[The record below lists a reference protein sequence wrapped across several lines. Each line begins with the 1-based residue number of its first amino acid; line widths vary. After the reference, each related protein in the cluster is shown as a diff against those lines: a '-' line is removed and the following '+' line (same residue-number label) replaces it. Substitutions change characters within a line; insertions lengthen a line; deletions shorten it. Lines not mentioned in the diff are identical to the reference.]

1 MAQRA
6 TNAAA
11 TGAAREPVATYCLDR
26 GSGVDCRGLE
36 IPARQRSRLTLQIDS
51 LIPLP
56 IDDTEFIESARAA
69 GLRYVTDAS
78 PGIRRRGAGKG
89 FFYLDPQGRRIPDRK
104 TIERIKQ
111 IVIPPAWTD
120 VWICPSAQGH
130 IQATGSDA
138 KGRKQYRYHPEFR
151 AVRDETKFER
161 ILKFSKVFP
170 KVRRRVERDLRRP
183 GVDRRKMFAAVVYL
197 LETTLI
203 RVGNEEYARDN
214 ESYGLTTLQDHHAE
228 VEGGRIT
235 FEFPGKSGVDHAISF
250 SYRRLARIIQQCQD
264 LPGEQLF
271 QFEGDD
277 GTLQSID
284 SGDINAYLAEI
295 TGGDFTAKDVR
306 TWAGT
311 VLAAA
316 ALRDIGVAHSK
327 REAERNIRSALDQV
341 ANHLGNTRA
350 VCLHYY
356 VHPKVLKKY
365 RAGKVISAPLS
376 ETKHERKNPRAV
388 LRRDEMAVL
397 ELIQ

>member
-1 MAQRA
+1 VTR
-6 TNAAA
+6 N
-11 TGAAREPVATYCLDR
+11 RRL
-26 GSGVDCRGLE
+26 
-36 IPARQRSRLTLQIDS
+36 RQGSRLKPQVD
-51 LIPLP
+51 LP
-56 IDDTEFIESARAA
+56 IALPNDDTEFTASARAA

-78 PGIRRRGAGKG
+78 PGIRRRGAGRG
-89 FFYLDPQGRRIPDRK
+89 FYYLDPQGRRISDRRA
-104 TIERIKQ
+104 IDRIRR
-111 IVIPPAWTD
+111 IVIPPAWRD
-120 VWICPSAQGH
+120 VWICSSPQGH

-138 KGRKQYRYHPEFR
+138 KGRKQYRYHPRYR

-170 KVRRRVERDLRRP
+170 KIRRRVERDLRRP
-183 GVDRRKMFAAVVYL
+183 GVDRRKMFAVVLYL

-228 VEGGRIT
+228 VDGGRIT

-250 SYRRLARIIQQCQD
+250 SDRRLARIIQHCQD

-271 QFEGDD
+271 QYEDDD
-277 GTLQSID
+277 GRLQSID

-316 ALRDIGVAHSK
+316 ALRDIGVARSK
-327 REAERNIRSALDQV
+327 REAERNIRRALDQV
-341 ANHLGNTRA
+341 ASHLGNTRA

-356 VHPKVLKKY
+356 VHPLVLKKY
-365 RAGKVISAPLS
+365 RAGQVISAPRS
-376 ETKHERKNPRAV
+376 ENRHERKNPRAV
-388 LRRDEMAVL
+388 LRRDEVAVL
-397 ELIQ
+397 DLIR

>member
-1 MAQRA
+1 MQL
-6 TNAAA
+6 NW
-11 TGAAREPVATYCLDR
+11 
-26 GSGVDCRGLE
+26 
-36 IPARQRSRLTLQIDS
+36 
-51 LIPLP
+51 LIALP
-56 IDDTEFIESARAA
+56 NDDTEFIASARAA

-89 FFYLDPQGRRIPDRK
+89 FIYLDPQGRRISDRK
-104 TIERIKQ
+104 TIERIKK
-111 IVIPPAWTD
+111 IVIPPAWND
-120 VWICPSAQGH
+120 VWICPSPQGH

-138 KGRKQYRYHPEFR
+138 KRRKQYRYHPKYR

-161 ILKFSKVFP
+161 VLKFSKVFP
-170 KVRRRVERDLRRP
+170 KLRRRVERDLRRP
-183 GVDRRKMFAAVVYL
+183 GVDRRKMFAVVVYL

-235 FEFPGKSGVDHAISF
+235 FAFPGKSGVDHAISF
-250 SYRRLARIIQQCQD
+250 SDHRLARIIQRCQD

-271 QFEGDD
+271 KYEDDEG
-277 GTLQSID
+277 GLQSID

-316 ALRDIGVAHSK
+316 ALRDFGVAHSK
-327 REAERNIRSALDQV
+327 REAERNIRRALDQV
-341 ANHLGNTRA
+341 ARHLGNTRA

-356 VHPKVLKKY
+356 VHPMVLKKY
-365 RAGKVISAPLS
+365 RAGQVISAPLAQ
-376 ETKHERKNPRAV
+376 KKYQRKSPRAV
-388 LRRDEMAVL
+388 LRRDEAAVL
-397 ELIQ
+397 DLIQ

>member
-1 MAQRA
+1 MVFA
-6 TNAAA
+6 
-11 TGAAREPVATYCLDR
+11 
-26 GSGVDCRGLE
+26 
-36 IPARQRSRLTLQIDS
+36 
-51 LIPLP
+51 LP
-56 IDDTEFIESARAA
+56 NDATEFIASARAA

-78 PGIRRRGAGKG
+78 PGIRRRRAGKG
-89 FFYLDPQGRRIPDRK
+89 FLYLDQQGRRISDRI
-104 TIERIKQ
+104 TIDRIRQ

-120 VWICPSAQGH
+120 VWICPNSQGH

-138 KGRKQYRYHPEFR
+138 KGRKQYRYHPKYR

-161 ILKFSKVFP
+161 MLKFSKVFP
-170 KVRRRVERDLRRP
+170 KIRKRVERDLRRP
-183 GVDRRKMFAAVVYL
+183 GVDRRKMFAVVVYL
-197 LETTLI
+197 LESTLI

-235 FEFPGKSGVDHAISF
+235 FEFPGKSGVEHAISF
-250 SYRRLARIIQQCQD
+250 SDRRLARIIQRCQD

-271 QFEGDD
+271 QYEDDD
-277 GTLQSID
+277 GVLQSID

-316 ALRDIGVAHSK
+316 ALRDFGVAKSK
-327 REAERNIRSALDQV
+327 REAEHNIRRALDQV
-341 ANHLGNTRA
+341 AKHLGNTRA

-356 VHPKVLKKY
+356 VHPLVLKKY
-365 RAGKVISAPLS
+365 RAGQVIKAPHS
-376 ETKHERKNPRAV
+376 EKRHARKNPRDV

>member
-1 MAQRA
+1 M
-6 TNAAA
+6 
-11 TGAAREPVATYCLDR
+11 
-26 GSGVDCRGLE
+26 
-36 IPARQRSRLTLQIDS
+36 LTA
-51 LIPLP
+51 LP
-56 IDDTEFIESARAA
+56 NDDTEFIASARAA

-78 PGIRRRGAGKG
+78 PGIRRQRAGRG
-89 FFYLDPQGRRIPDRK
+89 FFYLDQRGRRISDLK
-104 TIERIKQ
+104 TIDRIRK

-120 VWICPSAQGH
+120 VWICPSPQGH

-138 KGRKQYRYHPEFR
+138 KGRKQYRYHRKYR

-170 KVRRRVERDLRRP
+170 RLRKRVERDLRRP
-183 GVDRRKMFAAVVYL
+183 DVDRRKMLAVVVYL

-235 FEFPGKSGVDHAISF
+235 FEFSGKSGVDHAISF
-250 SYRRLARIIQQCQD
+250 SDRRLARIIQRCQD
-264 LPGEQLF
+264 LPGQQLF
-271 QFEGDD
+271 QYEDD
-277 GTLQSID
+277 AGALQSID

-316 ALRDIGVAHSK
+316 ALRDLGVAKSK
-327 REAERNIRSALDQV
+327 REAERNIRRALDQV
-341 ANHLGNTRA
+341 AEHLGNTRA

-356 VHPKVLKKY
+356 VHPLVLKKY
-365 RAGKVISAPLS
+365 RAGQVIKAPHPGK
-376 ETKHERKNPRAV
+376 KHERKSPRAV

>member
-1 MAQRA
+1 MRIA
-6 TNAAA
+6 
-11 TGAAREPVATYCLDR
+11 
-26 GSGVDCRGLE
+26 
-36 IPARQRSRLTLQIDS
+36 
-51 LIPLP
+51 LP
-56 IDDTEFIESARAA
+56 NDDTEYIASARAA

-78 PGIRRRGAGKG
+78 PGIRRRRAGTG
-89 FFYLDPQGRRIPDRK
+89 FCYLDPRGRRISDRK
-104 TIERIKQ
+104 TIDRIRQ

-120 VWICPSAQGH
+120 VWICLSPQGH

-138 KGRKQYRYHPEFR
+138 KGRKQYRYHPKYR

-161 ILKFSKVFP
+161 ILKFSKVLP

-183 GVDRRKMFAAVVYL
+183 GVDRRKMFAVVVYL

-214 ESYGLTTLQDHHAE
+214 ESYGLTTLQDHHAA
-228 VEGGRIT
+228 VAGGRIT
-235 FEFPGKSGVDHAISF
+235 FAFPGKSGVDHAISF
-250 SYRRLARIIQQCQD
+250 SDRRLARIIQHCQD

-271 QFEGDD
+271 RYEDAD
-277 GTLQSID
+277 GRLQSID

-295 TGGDFTAKDVR
+295 SGGDFTAKDVR

-316 ALRDIGVAHSK
+316 ALRDFGVAQSK
-327 REAERNIRSALDQV
+327 AEVERNIRRALDQV
-341 ANHLGNTRA
+341 ASHLGNTRA

-356 VHPKVLKKY
+356 VHPLVLKKY
-365 RAGKVISAPLS
+365 RAGQVIAAPLT
-376 ETKHERKNPRAV
+376 EKKHERKNLRNV
-388 LRRDEMAVL
+388 LRRDEAAVL